1 MSAILK
7 VIWVLPMPDWLFFL
21 KSTGVNLLNSTLS
34 FLSTVRSSALFSYFL
49 LVFREI
55 HTAIGFLQD
64 DWNMDSLF
72 QSKTVFTVDY
82 LEKDEFIKAYRSISA
97 QLKKKFVRK
106 PNITDAVDGFGR

>member
-1 MSAILK
+1 
-7 VIWVLPMPDWLFFL
+7 
-21 KSTGVNLLNSTLS
+21 
-34 FLSTVRSSALFSYFL
+34 
-49 LVFREI
+49 
-55 HTAIGFLQD
+55 
-64 DWNMDSLF
+64 MDSLF